1 MDDRGAW
8 TWLLRLICEVLAA
21 AAVGGV
27 GRAVVAVV
35 VGKGNVRPQH
45 VGFLELFHGYLLDA
59 RPGTPPA
66 AYVPSRLL
74 LDLYCKRLARRVGW
88 CQCGSATSRARMAS
102 CRCGGEWTVSIG
114 RRWLSRSLM
123 VFRVRDGACTEWNHP
138 TRSGLLR
145 CMTSRPLSICTS
157 STFPLLAG
165 LHFIDACSRNE

>member
-35 VGKGNVRPQH
+35 AVVVGKGNVRPQH

-59 RPGTPPA
+59 RPGAQPA

-74 LDLYCKRLARRVGW
+74 LDLYCKRLAEEGGVGW
-88 CQCGSATSRARMAS
+88 GGAVPLCQCHQPRAHGVMQM
-102 CRCGGEWTVSIG
+102 RCG
-114 RRWLSRSLM
+114 
-123 VFRVRDGACTEWNHP
+123 
-138 TRSGLLR
+138 SGL
-145 CMTSRPLSICTS
+145 
-157 STFPLLAG
+157 
-165 LHFIDACSRNE
+165 

>member
-35 VGKGNVRPQH
+35 AVVVGKGNVRPQH

-59 RPGTPPA
+59 RPGAQPA

-74 LDLYCKRLARRVGW
+74 LDLYCKRLAEEGGVGW
-88 CQCGSATSRARMAS
+88 CGASASVPPAARAWRHADAV
-102 CRCGGEWTVSIG
+102 REWTVSIG
-114 RRWLSRSLM
+114 RRWLS
-123 VFRVRDGACTEWNHP
+123 
-138 TRSGLLR
+138 
-145 CMTSRPLSICTS
+145 
-157 STFPLLAG
+157 LAHG
-165 LHFIDACSRNE
+165 VPCS

>member
-8 TWLLRLICEVLAA
+8 TWLLRLICDCEVLAA
-21 AAVGGV
+21 AAVGV
-27 GRAVVAVV
+27 GRAVVAVVAVV

-59 RPGTPPA
+59 RPGTQPA

-102 CRCGGEWTVSIG
+102 CRCGAGVDCKHRAALALARSWCSVFVTVH
-114 RRWLSRSLM
+114 
-123 VFRVRDGACTEWNHP
+123 A
-138 TRSGLLR
+138 RSG
-145 CMTSRPLSICTS
+145 TIRPVLVCC
-157 STFPLLAG
+157 AV
-165 LHFIDACSRNE
+165 